1 MGSYLAPQ
9 VKYQRGEPSGKDNL
23 IELYHLTELANS
35 VARQD
40 PVTGAKRKLRKS
52 YKNHIA
58 DLPGKHTIPTRGET
72 AWSLVELANMPA
84 PARVDMPDLDAD
96 LLNNLRFEKA
106 PATGVPGFDPKLL
119 ATATP
124 QNGDIYAYSAAPS
137 PADRKDRKK
146 RKEAGPLPAEKRRK
160 L

>member
-1 MGSYLAPQ
+1 MDSYLAPK
-9 VKYQRGEPSGKDNL
+9 VKYQRGEPSGKDDL
-23 IELYHLTELANS
+23 IKLYHLTELANS

-40 PVTGAKRKLRKS
+40 PLTGAKRKLRKS

-72 AWSLVELANMPA
+72 AWSLIDFAHMPPVNA
-84 PARVDMPDLDAD
+84 VDMPDLDVQ
-96 LLNNLRFEKA
+96 LLRNLRFEKA

-124 QNGDIYAYSAAPS
+124 QSGDIYAYSAAPS

-146 RKEAGPLPAEKRRK
+146 RKESGPLPAEKRRK